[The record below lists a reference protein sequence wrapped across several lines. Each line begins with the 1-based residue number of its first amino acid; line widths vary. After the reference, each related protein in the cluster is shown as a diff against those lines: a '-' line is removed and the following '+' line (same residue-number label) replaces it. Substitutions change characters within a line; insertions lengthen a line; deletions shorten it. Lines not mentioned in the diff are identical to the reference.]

1 MARYSAFKYGTN
13 IKYGTST
20 DVAYSVA
27 PFDAVTLSHN
37 EVFLTWKEPLN
48 PATGAGRFAR
58 FRIVRNQTDVPET
71 PEDGVILVDI
81 AGGFSSG
88 QKYVIDGYGTG
99 NKDVYYES
107 DLSNT
112 KTAEYLNPS
121 KPLLQGK
128 LTYYAAWIMEIDT
141 ATDARTWSLV
151 GVVDTL
157 VARDHSTILGN
168 TDDTPTSPNA
178 SRTRTRTT
186 HEKVIDLLPR
196 VFTSSTESPMDTV
209 TTGSDLDLFIQGFSY
224 TLDELMTYTDLLLPD
239 HTAGNLTPQLL
250 ATRSYDYNLSP
261 NNSDFTA
268 AQRRLVREARYI
280 ASHRGTQLGAETAIE
295 ATVGYNTEI
304 SYSPNILLSNQ
315 DSSFR
320 GGVGNWQVLGNATL
334 TATRSVLPPQTTF
347 AASAISSSS
356 GTITYTCSNN
366 LVAGEVVTITGAT
379 SAGYNLTNAT
389 VASATASQFTV
400 TNAGTGS
407 TSGALVTQVANSTD
421 LALCLD
427 FSYCGKVTV
436 TTAGARIVNGLN
448 NPVTQGT
455 PVTAG
460 ATYTL
465 SYYAKDDNTGTTTVS
480 LLWYDYAGNLISTSV
495 DTGRTFTAG
504 WVKYS
509 FNATAPSTAV
519 YVAIDIKFSAA
530 ANYYLDNFQLALS
543 TTTTFNEARGVLA
556 LLSPKKINFVT
567 NPGFE
572 TNTTGWTA
580 TSSSLQTGAPD
591 GLLSGVPTAQCMQAT
606 INNSSKVISTST
618 ASGIAPITPGRHYTF
633 SIYIKAAT
641 GTPAI
646 KLALSAA
653 SSGLT
658 TLVNEVSTV
667 PDGTLTPPA
676 LTAST
681 SWERYSV
688 TLYIP
693 VEYVSPTVT
702 FTLSG
707 PATDTVVQVDSA
719 QLEDKYL
726 PSDYFDGSNTD
737 CIWQTPHASPS
748 YYYPNKD
755 LVLARLYMDIKS
767 YLPIN
772 TPYIVKLDTDTD
784 PIAVVNGTNIAGYT
798 N

>member
-48 PATGAGRFAR
+48 PATGTGRFAR

-71 PEDGVILVDI
+71 PEDGVILVDVSST
-81 AGGFSSG
+81 FSAG
-88 QKYVIDGYGTG
+88 QKYAIDGYGSG
-99 NKDVYYES
+99 DKDVYYES
-107 DLSNT
+107 DQSNT
-112 KTAEYLNPS
+112 KTATYLNPS
-121 KPLLQGK
+121 KPLIQGR
-128 LTYYAAWIMEIDT
+128 LTYYAAWIMEVDT

-157 VARDHSTILGN
+157 VAKDHSTVLGN
-168 TDDTPTSPNA
+168 TDDTPDSPNPN
-178 SRTRTRTT
+178 RTRTRTT

-209 TTGSDLDLFIQGFSY
+209 TTGSDLDLFLQGFSY
-224 TLDELMTYTDLLLPD
+224 TLDELMTYTDMLLPD
-239 HTAGNLTPQLL
+239 HTAANFTPQLL
-250 ATRSYDYNLSP
+250 STRSYDYNISP

-268 AQRRLVREARYI
+268 AQRRLVREARYV
-280 ASHRGTQLGAETAIE
+280 ASHRGTKLGAETAIE
-295 ATVGYNTEI
+295 ATVGYNAEI
-304 SYSPNILLSNQ
+304 SESPNILLSNQ

-320 GGVGNWQVLGNATL
+320 GGVGNWQVLGNATIA
-334 TATRSVLPPQTTF
+334 ATRSVLPPQKTF
-347 AASAISSSS
+347 AASAISNSG

-389 VASATASQFTV
+389 VASATSSQFTV
-400 TNAGTGS
+400 TSAGTGS
-407 TSGALVTQVANSTD
+407 TSGALVTHVANSAD
-421 LALCLD
+421 LAACLD
-427 FSYCGKVTV
+427 FAYCAKVTV
-436 TTAGARIVNGLN
+436 TAAGARIINGLN

-480 LLWYDYAGNLISTSV
+480 ILWYDYAGTLISTSV
-495 DTGRTFTAG
+495 DTGQSFTAG

-509 FNATAPSTAV
+509 FNATAPANAV
-519 YVAIDIKFSAA
+519 YAAIDIKFSAA
-530 ANYYLDNFQLALS
+530 ANYYFDNFQLALS
-543 TTTTFNEARGVLA
+543 TTTTFNEARGVVII
-556 LLSPKKINFVT
+556 LSPKKINFVN

-572 TNTTGWTA
+572 VNTTGWTA
-580 TSSSLQTGAPD
+580 TSSSLEVDSPA

-618 ASGIAPITPGRHYTF
+618 SSGIASVSPGKHYTF
-633 SIYIKAAT
+633 SIYVKAAT

-658 TLVNEVSTV
+658 TLTNEVS
-667 PDGTLTPPA
+667 A
-676 LTAST
+676 TAST
-681 SWERYSV
+681 EWGRYSV

-693 VEYVSPTVT
+693 TEYTSPTVT

-707 PATDTVVQVDSA
+707 PATDTVVRVDSA

-726 PSDYFDGSNTD
+726 ESDYFDGSNTD
-737 CIWQTPHASPS
+737 CVWETPHNSPS

-755 LVLARLYMDIKS
+755 LVLARLYMDIKN

>member
-1 MARYSAFKYGTN
+1 MARYSAFKYGKD

-27 PFDAVTLSHN
+27 PFDVVTLNHN

-48 PATGAGRFAR
+48 PDSGTGRFAR

-71 PEDGVILVDI
+71 PEDGIILVDV
-81 AGGFSSG
+81 ATGFSAG
-88 QKYVIDGYGTG
+88 QKYAIDGQGTG
-99 NKDVYYES
+99 TKDVYYES

-112 KTAEYLNPS
+112 KSATYLNPS

-128 LTYYAAWIMEIDT
+128 ITYYAAWIMTIDA
-141 ATDARTWSLV
+141 ATEARTWILV

-157 VARDHSTILGN
+157 VAKDHSTILGN
-168 TDDTPTSPNA
+168 TDDTPATPNA
-178 SRTRTRTT
+178 RRTRTRTT

-196 VFTSSTESPMDTV
+196 VFTSSTESPMDTAA
-209 TTGSDLDLFIQGFSY
+209 TGSDLDLFLQGFSY
-224 TLDELMTYTDLLLPD
+224 TLDELMTYTDLLMPN
-239 HTAGNLTPQLL
+239 HTAENFSPQLL
-250 ATRSYDYNLSP
+250 STRSYDYNISP
-261 NNSDFTA
+261 NNSDYTA

-280 ASHRGTQLGAETAIE
+280 ASHRGTRLGAETAIE
-295 ATVGYNTEI
+295 ATVGYNAVL
-304 SYSPNILLSNQ
+304 SDSPNILLSNQ

-320 GGVGNWQVLGNATL
+320 GGVGNWQVLGNATI
-334 TATRSVLPPQTTF
+334 TATRAVLPPQTTF
-347 AASAISSSS
+347 AASAISNAG

-366 LVAGEVVTITGAT
+366 LAAGEVVTITGAT

-389 VASATASQFTV
+389 VASASASQFTV

-421 LALCLD
+421 LASCLD
-427 FSYCGKVTV
+427 FAYCAKVAV
-436 TTAGARIVNGLN
+436 TAAGARIVNGLN

-455 PVTAG
+455 PITAG
-460 ATYTL
+460 STYTL
-465 SYYAKDDNTGTTTVS
+465 SYYAKDDNSGTTTVS

-495 DTGRTFTAG
+495 DTGRSFTAG

-509 FNATAPSTAV
+509 FNATAPATAV
-519 YVAIDIKFSAA
+519 YAAIDIKFSAA
-530 ANYYLDNFQLALS
+530 ANYYFDNFQLALS
-543 TTTTFNEARGVLA
+543 SVSPFNEARGVQI
-556 LLSPKKINFVT
+556 LLSPKKTNFVK

-580 TSSSLQTGAPD
+580 TSSSLQTDSPY
-591 GLLSGVPTAQCMQAT
+591 GLISGISTAKCMQAT
-606 INNSSKVISTST
+606 VNDSAKVISTST
-618 ASGIAPITPGRHYTF
+618 SSGIASVSPGNHYTF
-633 SIYIKAAT
+633 SIYVKAAT
-641 GTPAI
+641 GTPTI

-658 TLVNEVSTV
+658 TLTNEVSSTI
-667 PDGTLTPPA
+667 
-676 LTAST
+676 ST
-681 SWERYSV
+681 SWARYSV

-693 VEYVSPTVT
+693 TTYVSPTVT

-707 PATDTVVQVDSA
+707 PATDTVVKVDSA

-726 PSDYFDGSNTD
+726 ASDYFDGSNPD
-737 CIWQTPHASPS
+737 CVWQTAHNSPS

-755 LVLARLYMDIKS
+755 LVLARLFMDIKN

-784 PIAVVNGTNIAGYT
+784 PIAMVNGTNIAGYT